1 MTPAREWLS
10 PAETARRLSMSRVTL
25 HRKLKDGTLAQY
37 GLVEANRLTG
47 RRKFDAASVDRV
59 MTRRMVGR

>member
-25 HRKLKDGTLAQY
+25 YKKLADGTLAQY
-37 GLVEANRLTG
+37 GIVEANRLTG
-47 RRKFDAASVDRV
+47 RRWFDAASVDRA
-59 MTRRMVGR
+59 MTKRQATR